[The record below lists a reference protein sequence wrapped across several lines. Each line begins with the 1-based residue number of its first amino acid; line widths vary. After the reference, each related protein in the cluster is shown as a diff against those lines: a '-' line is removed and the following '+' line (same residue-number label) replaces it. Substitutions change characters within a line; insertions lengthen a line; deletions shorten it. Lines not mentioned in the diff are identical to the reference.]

1 MPVLECKFDIIDIIY
16 ELNQNEIQEVINY
29 LTRNNYVHP
38 IKKNIKK
45 EIVKNIFDKEWD
57 EICIRLS
64 EKRQSLTLE
73 EENIIKII
81 ASKFI

>member
-1 MPVLECKFDIIDIIY
+1 MAFLECEFNILDIIY
-16 ELNQNEIQEVINY
+16 QLDEKEIQEVINY
-29 LTRNNYVHP
+29 LTRNGYVNP
-38 IKKNIKK
+38 MKKNSKK
-45 EIVKNIFDKEWD
+45 EILKNIFDKEWD

-64 EKRQSLTLE
+64 EIRHRLTLE